1 MSIKKKVTV
10 KLSKP
15 KDSNKCVNQKK
26 KVIAKLFKRK
36 HSNKCVFQKKKMCSS
51 KKKGYCET
59 F

>member
-10 KLSKP
+10 KLFKP

-26 KVIAKLFKRK
+26 KVIAILFKRK
-36 HSNKCVFQKKKMCSS
+36 HSNKCVFQKKK
-51 KKKGYCET
+51 GYCET